1 MKIAS
6 ILFLLLW
13 IGTFFGG
20 DSYGRKSIQVQ
31 IVSDTFDKKVP
42 KGKCKI
48 TGEVYYMG
56 ELQHNAEVCSQK
68 GQECVNTNK
77 KGEFSIMVDT
87 SETNVYATL
96 IGASA
101 SHFQGYKYKSQHHLK
116 LRFYVGQKQMNVK
129 KPVIY
134 LYSDE
139 YKELELSLNTD
150 VELSFTYPQYDDSW
164 KVSVNPE
171 VGLSVDGMSYPYLFW
186 EGVDYG
192 NLSYH
197 IEEDKLTGQVIK
209 TDSVI
214 AYLEAQLNQY
224 GLNTAERTDFITF
237 WGPILTKKK
246 YAFVQ
251 FVLDEDYDQVAE
263 IESTVDINNERRI
276 FLMYES
282 FEVEPDLSVSGKQPM
297 VENISRKGLTL
308 IEWGGAEVTVPR
320 L

>member
-1 MKIAS
+1 MRIVS
-6 ILFLLLW
+6 ILFLIFW
-13 IGTFFGG
+13 IGTSFGG
-20 DSYGRKSIQVQ
+20 TPYGRKSIQVQ

-101 SHFQGYKYKSQHHLK
+101 SHFQGYKYKSQHHLV
-116 LRFYVGQKQMNVK
+116 LRFYVGQQQMNVK

-139 YKELELSLNTD
+139 QVDLKLSLNTD
-150 VELSFTYPQYDDSW
+150 VELSFTYPEYDGGW
-164 KVSVNPE
+164 KVSVDPQE
-171 VGLSVDGMSYPYLFW
+171 GLSVDGESYPYLFW

-197 IEEDKLTGQVIK
+197 IEKDQLTGQVIK
-209 TDSVI
+209 TDTVI
-214 AYLEAQLNQY
+214 SYLETQLNEY
-224 GLNTAERTDFITF
+224 GLNSTETTDFVTF
-237 WGPILTKKK
+237 WGPVLAKKK

-251 FVLDEDYDQVAE
+251 FILDEDYNQVAE
-263 IESTVDINNERRI
+263 IESTVEINNERRI

-282 FEVEPDLSVSGKQPM
+282 FDVEPYLHVSGKQPQ
-297 VENISRKGLTL
+297 VENISRNGLTM
-308 IEWGGAEVTVPR
+308 IEWGGAEVTVPK